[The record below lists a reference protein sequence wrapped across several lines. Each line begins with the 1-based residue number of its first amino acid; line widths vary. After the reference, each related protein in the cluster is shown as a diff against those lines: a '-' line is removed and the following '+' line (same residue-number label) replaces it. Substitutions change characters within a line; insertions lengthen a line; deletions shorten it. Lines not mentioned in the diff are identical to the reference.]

1 MRKLLILIFAVSLIA
16 GCVSNR
22 TFRAERERIG
32 RIEFQQWKDIEN
44 LNYLR
49 EEYIGRADSLDYLM
63 AQLDSELGLL
73 REDLI
78 SLNTGIMEVR
88 GEFADYTERNDAALI
103 ATMDR
108 IQTTGDRINQI
119 DSQMAQVNALT
130 EAQRQEL
137 AQFRQNYEATA
148 TFNEDV
154 MIDFDQGLEAL
165 RENLAVSQAKLD
177 TIDQRYTEY
186 AADYAEQL
194 NTTQEM
200 VSQMEVTVQGDLSRL
215 SRLQETHNQAVT
227 QTDTR
232 VQGTVERIEALERQM
247 QREHHSTGELIAI
260 VQELE
265 GNINQVQQMVME
277 TNNRIMASMD
287 SNRNETSAQLA
298 DMNNRLEQMRTT
310 LAATRNEMSGE
321 LGSVSRQVS
330 GVASELAVVANDL
343 EAVTSGTARGRAQ
356 TDRVVNS
363 YNNAKAYYDR
373 HNYEEAIVRLEAF
386 VNANPNHDYVPNALY
401 WIAES
406 YYAGRNFPK
415 AIRAFMDVVDRYPT
429 HAKAQ
434 DAKIKLAM
442 CYSRQGDNE
451 LAKTTL
457 TSFKT
462 EYPAYHNMRLVNR
475 ILESLN

>member
-1 MRKLLILIFAVSLIA
+1 
-16 GCVSNR
+16 
-22 TFRAERERIG
+22 
-32 RIEFQQWKDIEN
+32 
-44 LNYLR
+44 
-49 EEYIGRADSLDYLM
+49 
-63 AQLDSELGLL
+63 
-73 REDLI
+73 
-78 SLNTGIMEVR
+78 
-88 GEFADYTERNDAALI
+88 
-103 ATMDR
+103 
-108 IQTTGDRINQI
+108 
-119 DSQMAQVNALT
+119 
-130 EAQRQEL
+130 
-137 AQFRQNYEATA
+137 
-148 TFNEDV
+148 
-154 MIDFDQGLEAL
+154 
-165 RENLAVSQAKLD
+165 
-177 TIDQRYTEY
+177 
-186 AADYAEQL
+186 
-194 NTTQEM
+194 
-200 VSQMEVTVQGDLSRL
+200 
-215 SRLQETHNQAVT
+215 
-227 QTDTR
+227 
-232 VQGTVERIEALERQM
+232 
-247 QREHHSTGELIAI
+247 
-260 VQELE
+260 
-265 GNINQVQQMVME
+265 
-277 TNNRIMASMD
+277 
-287 SNRNETSAQLA
+287 
-298 DMNNRLEQMRTT
+298 
-310 LAATRNEMSGE
+310 
-321 LGSVSRQVS
+321 
-330 GVASELAVVANDL
+330 VVANDL